1 MPNPDLKVTPR
12 PINLLLVD
20 DHPSNLLALEAVLSD
35 GDYNLI
41 MAHSGYE
48 AIELMKTHEIAL
60 VLLDIQMPGMDGFET
75 ARQMKSIEGCQDVPI
90 IFITAVYK
98 EDPFIKKGYEV
109 GGIDYFG
116 KPFDPEILRL
126 KVRLYSSFRQKT
138 YLLQERENRI
148 KETEELL
155 KTGRKLSDALESLP
169 VGVLIADA
177 DGRVCQANEQ
187 ALKILGFTG
196 FEEKESY
203 GEFFGW
209 WEHEGK
215 LIKASH
221 APLARSLRSGKP
233 SHNEVTQIKCSDGTS
248 KSVLSSAS
256 PLRSLD
262 GGIMGV
268 VMVIQDVSAHKQIE
282 HDLEQ
287 RVQKLIASEIEGKQT
302 AQDQTD

>member
-1 MPNPDLKVTPR
+1 MSNPDFKVTPR

-20 DHPSNLLALEAVLSD
+20 DHPSNLLALEAVLTNRE
-35 GDYNLI
+35 YNLI

-75 ARQMKSIEGCQDVPI
+75 ARQMKTIEGCRDIPI
-90 IFITAVYK
+90 IFITAVYR

-109 GGIDYFG
+109 GGIDYFS

-138 YLLQERENRI
+138 YLLQEREKRI

-169 VGVLIADA
+169 VGVLIADV
-177 DGRVCQANEQ
+177 DGLVCQANEQ

-196 FEEKESY
+196 LEEKDSY
-203 GEFFGW
+203 GKFLSW
-209 WEHEGK
+209 WEYEGK

-221 APLARSLRSGKP
+221 AP
-233 SHNEVTQIKCSDGTS
+233 
-248 KSVLSSAS
+248 
-256 PLRSLD
+256 
-262 GGIMGV
+262 M
-268 VMVIQDVSAHKQIE
+268 
-282 HDLEQ
+282 
-287 RVQKLIASEIEGKQT
+287 
-302 AQDQTD
+302 

>member
-1 MPNPDLKVTPR
+1 MSSPDFKVTTR

-20 DHPSNLLALEAVLSD
+20 DHPGNLLALETVLSD
-35 GDYNLI
+35 REYNLI

-60 VLLDIQMPGMDGFET
+60 VLLDIQMPGMDGYET
-75 ARQMKSIEGCQDVPI
+75 ARQMKLIEGCRDIPI
-90 IFITAVYK
+90 IFLTAIYK

-109 GGIDYFG
+109 GGIDYFS

-138 YLLQERENRI
+138 YLLQEREKRI

-155 KTGRKLSDALESLP
+155 KTGRKWSEALESLP

-196 FEEKESY
+196 FEKKESY
-203 GEFFGW
+203 GEFLGLV
-209 WEHEGK
+209 G
-215 LIKASH
+215 A
-221 APLARSLRSGKP
+221 
-233 SHNEVTQIKCSDGTS
+233 
-248 KSVLSSAS
+248 
-256 PLRSLD
+256 
-262 GGIMGV
+262 
-268 VMVIQDVSAHKQIE
+268 
-282 HDLEQ
+282 
-287 RVQKLIASEIEGKQT
+287 
-302 AQDQTD
+302 

>member
-1 MPNPDLKVTPR
+1 MSNPDFKVTTR

-35 GDYNLI
+35 REYNLI

-75 ARQMKSIEGCQDVPI
+75 ARQMKSIEGCRDIPI
-90 IFITAVYK
+90 IFITAVYN

-109 GGIDYFG
+109 GGIDYFS

-138 YLLQERENRI
+138 YLLQEREKRI

-196 FEEKESY
+196 FEKKESLW
-203 GEFFGW
+203 GIFGLV
-209 WEHEGK
+209 G
-215 LIKASH
+215 A
-221 APLARSLRSGKP
+221 
-233 SHNEVTQIKCSDGTS
+233 
-248 KSVLSSAS
+248 
-256 PLRSLD
+256 
-262 GGIMGV
+262 
-268 VMVIQDVSAHKQIE
+268 
-282 HDLEQ
+282 
-287 RVQKLIASEIEGKQT
+287 
-302 AQDQTD
+302 

>member
-1 MPNPDLKVTPR
+1 MSNPDLKLP
-12 PINLLLVD
+12 PHQINLLLVD
-20 DHPSNLLALEAVLSD
+20 DHPGNLLALEAVLSD
-35 GDYNLI
+35 RGYNLI
-41 MAHSGYE
+41 LAHSGYE

-75 ARQMKSIEGCQDVPI
+75 ARQMKSIEGCQDIPI

-109 GGIDYFG
+109 GGIDYFS

-126 KVRLYSSFRQKT
+126 KVRFYSSFRHT
-138 YLLQERENRI
+138 AYLLQEREKRI

-187 ALKILGFTG
+187 ALEILGFTE
-196 FEEKESY
+196 FEENDSY
-203 GEFFGW
+203 GEFLGW

-221 APLARSLRSGKP
+221 APMARSLRSGEP
-233 SHNEVTQIKCSDGTS
+233 SHNILTQMKCSDETS
-248 KSVLSSAS
+248 KFVLSSTS
-256 PLRSLD
+256 PLRSFD
-262 GGIMGV
+262 GKIMGV
-268 VMVIQDVSAHKQIE
+268 VMVIQDVTGHKQIE
-282 HDLEQ
+282 QDIEQ
-287 RVQKLIASEIEGKQT
+287 RVQNLITSEIEGKQS
-302 AQDQTD
+302 AQD

>member
-1 MPNPDLKVTPR
+1 
-12 PINLLLVD
+12 
-20 DHPSNLLALEAVLSD
+20 
-35 GDYNLI
+35 

-48 AIELMKTHEIAL
+48 AIELMKKHEIAL

-75 ARQMKSIEGCQDVPI
+75 ARQMKSIEGCQDIPI

-109 GGIDYFG
+109 GGIDYFS

-126 KVRLYSSFRQKT
+126 KVGLYSSFRQKT
-138 YLLQERENRI
+138 YLLQEREKRI

-155 KTGRKLSDALESLP
+155 KTGRKLSDVLESLP

-187 ALKILGFTG
+187 VLKIWGFTE

-203 GEFFGW
+203 GEFLGW
-209 WEHEGK
+209 WDHDGK

-221 APLARSLRSGKP
+221 GPMARSLRSGEP
-233 SHNEVTQIKCSDGTS
+233 SHNELTQIKCSDGTS
-248 KSVLSSAS
+248 KSVLSSTS
-256 PLRSLD
+256 PLRSVEGRNYGCSRGDSRRDRAQTNRAGYRATYSKTHFFRNQRKAYNSGLD
-262 GGIMGV
+262 
-268 VMVIQDVSAHKQIE
+268 S
-282 HDLEQ
+282 
-287 RVQKLIASEIEGKQT
+287 ST
-302 AQDQTD
+302 A